1 MSRSPEYHTPVLFER
16 SIEELL
22 TNNNS
27 AGVYVD
33 VTYGSGGHSER
44 ILSALHPEG
53 KLIAFDQDAD
63 ARQNLIKDERL
74 HFVQGNFEHLGRF
87 LDYFGITRIDG
98 LLADLGVSSHQFDE
112 KRRGFSFQSDMPL
125 DMRMNTSS
133 DSLTARD
140 ILRDFRSEELIEM
153 FSQKG
158 EVRFAKSLVAEIVAF
173 RNAKEIQTAQQL
185 VEIAKR
191 ASKGRVK
198 TKELAQ
204 IFQALRIE
212 VNQELEVLKKLL
224 QEAGRRLSD
233 EGRIVVISYHSLE
246 DRLVKRFFQ
255 YGNFKGQ
262 PRKDMYGKIL
272 RPLRPLN
279 KKPIV
284 PDTNEIER
292 NPRARSAKM
301 RVAVKETKE

>member
-16 SIEELL
+16 SVEELL

-87 LDYFGITRIDG
+87 LDYFGIARIDG

-133 DSLTARD
+133 DSQTAQD
-140 ILRDFRSEELIEM
+140 ILRDFMAEELIEM
-153 FSQKG
+153 FSQYG

-173 RNAKEIQTAQQL
+173 RNANDIHTAQQL

-233 EGRIVVISYHSLE
+233 QGRIVVISYHSLE
-246 DRLVKRFFQ
+246 DRMVKRFFQ
-255 YGNFKGQ
+255 YGNFEGK
-262 PRKDMYGKIL
+262 PKKDMYGNIV

-284 PDTNEIER
+284 PGAEETER

-301 RVAVKETKE
+301 RVALKETTK